1 MFHAHYADPTNGGSF
16 WKPTGDKVELTAPF
30 LLALPNAIV
39 EILRGQ
45 TGPATPGDLWD
56 AIEEVVTNAGQDQD
70 PTLWDTIQKWCLC
83 ASQAGNNGKSL
94 MVFEVDLVVIDDE
107 EFDKWVGDK
116 TTQTVSCLTR
126 FTYPPSAATP
136 QVSTNLGPVAD
147 LSDWV

>member
-1 MFHAHYADPTNGGSF
+1 MFHAHYANPTNGGSF

-94 MVFEVDLVVIDDE
+94 MAFEVDLVVIDVSQYSVRYE
-107 EFDKWVGDK
+107 YLLWAR
-116 TTQTVSCLTR
+116 QTKVRC
-126 FTYPPSAATP
+126 
-136 QVSTNLGPVAD
+136 
-147 LSDWV
+147 